1 MIIESIF
8 LLLTSLVGISVLS
21 VMLFSIKSNKLINLF
36 LILIIIMTCS
46 RFILFGTYHLGLQGY
61 SKDFS
66 GPIKS
71 LLIYNIPFW
80 YLYFKSLVKD
90 NNIFSKTDLS
100 HLILPF
106 IFSIYIFTMFEMGYE
121 NDTYFRLFNFIFLVL
136 LSLFYGMKSFQLL
149 NNHLWNIPTK
159 EQSVHQKLMRKW
171 TIFIYALTLF
181 LIVRLIVSFTFEFYS
196 FQSLTGE
203 KLILIQS
210 IAWMITF
217 LKIIISPEILYGVPK
232 LHEKINSLYNKSI
245 AIHPFWRIHQN
256 SKHTQK
262 DNKIKN
268 KIDVKI
274 INHIKEI
281 EFFAVNQHFFRN
293 QKITIGD
300 LANEMNIPLSHLI
313 YLFQYHCQ
321 LTFTEYKTHIKIED
335 AKQLIESGFLS
346 INTLESLAIEV
357 GFSSYNPFFTA
368 FKKLVGISP
377 NDYSINSI
385 AKSKQSLAI
394 ATKI

>member
-36 LILIIIMTCS
+36 LILIIIITCS
-46 RFILFGTYHLGLQGY
+46 RFILFGTYNLGFQGY
-61 SKDFS
+61 SKNYT
-66 GPIKS
+66 GPTKS
-71 LLIYNIPFW
+71 LLIYNIPLW
-80 YLYFKSLVKD
+80 YLYFKSLIKD
-90 NNIFSKTDLS
+90 NNIFIKTDLS
-100 HLILPF
+100 HLILPL
-106 IFSIYIFTMFEMGYE
+106 IFSIYIFTMFEIGYE
-121 NDTYFRLFNFIFLVL
+121 NDTYFRLFNFIFLIL
-136 LSLFYGMKSFQLL
+136 LSLFYSVKSFHLL
-149 NNHLWNIPTK
+149 NTQLWNIQEK
-159 EQSVHQKLMRKW
+159 DQSIHQKLMHKW

-181 LIVRLIVSFTFEFYS
+181 LIIRLIVSFTIEFYS
-196 FQSLTGE
+196 FKSLTGE
-203 KLILIQS
+203 TLILIQA
-210 IAWMITF
+210 IAWMIIF

-232 LHEKINSLYNKSI
+232 FHEKINSLYNKSV

-256 SKHTQK
+256 TKHTQK

-281 EFFAVNQHFFRN
+281 EFFAVTQHFFRN
-293 QKITIGD
+293 QKISIGD
-300 LANEMNIPLSHLI
+300 LANEMDIPLSHLI

-335 AKQLIESGFLS
+335 AKQLIESGFLT
-346 INTLESLAIEV
+346 IHTLESLAIEV

-368 FKKLVGISP
+368 FKKLVGMSP
-377 NDYSINSI
+377 NDYSINLTS
-385 AKSKQSLAI
+385 KSKQFLAI
-394 ATKI
+394 PK

>member
-8 LLLTSLVGISVLS
+8 LLFTSIVGISVLS
-21 VMLFSIKSNKLINLF
+21 IMLFSIKSNKLINLF

-46 RFILFGTYHLGLQGY
+46 RFILFGTYNLGIQGY
-61 SKDFS
+61 SKDFN

-71 LLIYNIPFW
+71 LLIFNIPFW

-90 NNIFSKTDLS
+90 NNIFSKTDLC
-100 HLILPF
+100 HLVLPF

-121 NDTYFRLFNFIFLVL
+121 NDAYFRLFNFIFLVL
-136 LSLFYGMKSFQLL
+136 LSVFYGVKSFQLL
-149 NNHLWNIPTK
+149 NNHLWNIPEK
-159 EQSVHQKLMRKW
+159 EQSAHQKLMRKW
-171 TIFIYALTLF
+171 TIFIYVLTLF

-203 KLILIQS
+203 TLILIQS

-232 LHEKINSLYNKSI
+232 LHEKINSLYNKSV

-256 SKHTQK
+256 SKHTEK
-262 DNKIKN
+262 DKVIKS

-274 INHIKEI
+274 INYIKEI
-281 EFFAVNQHFFRN
+281 EFFAVNQHYFRN

-300 LANEMNIPLSHLI
+300 LAHEMNIPLSHLI

-321 LTFTEYKTHIKIED
+321 LTFTEYKTIIKIED
-335 AKQLIESGFLS
+335 AKQLIESGFLT

-368 FKKLVGISP
+368 FKKLVGMSP
-377 NDYSINSI
+377 NDYSIRSTLEN
-385 AKSKQSLAI
+385 KQP
-394 ATKI
+394 